1 MRKFPKRLKFKK
13 YHKLKLDNKS
23 LFKINKSKLIGQ
35 VGLKSFS
42 QKEFTPEQI
51 EAGRVAIKRMIR
63 KKKKLWRIWIRLF
76 PYCPVSKKSQGLRM
90 GKGKGKISRWI
101 CPVKFGQILFEINH
115 NDLFQKDWY
124 SFRYFK
130 GFCKVW
136 RKLPIRVRMMFNYY

>member
-63 KKKKLWRIWIRLF
+63 KKKKLWRI
-76 PYCPVSKKSQGLRM
+76 
-90 GKGKGKISRWI
+90 
-101 CPVKFGQILFEINH
+101 
-115 NDLFQKDWY
+115 
-124 SFRYFK
+124 
-130 GFCKVW
+130 
-136 RKLPIRVRMMFNYY
+136 